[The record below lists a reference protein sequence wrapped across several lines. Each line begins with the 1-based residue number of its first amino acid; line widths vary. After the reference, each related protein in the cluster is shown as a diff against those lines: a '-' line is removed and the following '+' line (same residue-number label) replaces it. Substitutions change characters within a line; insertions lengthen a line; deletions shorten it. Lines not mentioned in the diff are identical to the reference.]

1 MLIEWRTSLKVSRE
15 PVEIAN
21 DLHAVAIA
29 LLRTVRRE
37 DDALGLTSARLSALS
52 VLVFGGPK
60 TLGELAAVEQVSLPT
75 MTRIAAALCKA
86 GHVRRIIDPADRRY
100 VRLESTR
107 SGERLLEEGRR
118 RRIARVAAIIEG
130 LTPAELT
137 ACGVALDA
145 LHRAMAAKTA

>member
-1 MLIEWRTSLKVSRE
+1 M
-15 PVEIAN
+15 EIAN

-52 VLVFGGPK
+52 VLVFAGPK
-60 TLGELAAVEQVSLPT
+60 TLGELAAIEQVSLPT

-118 RRIARVAAIIEG
+118 RRVARVAAIVEG
-130 LTPAELT
+130 LSPKELL

-145 LHRAMAAKTA
+145 LRNAISSRGTR